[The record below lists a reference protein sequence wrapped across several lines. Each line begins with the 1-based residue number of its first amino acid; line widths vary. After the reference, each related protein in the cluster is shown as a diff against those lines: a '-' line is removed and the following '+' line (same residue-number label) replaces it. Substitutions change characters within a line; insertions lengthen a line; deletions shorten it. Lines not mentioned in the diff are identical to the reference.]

1 MQERTDLLKVESE
14 QAYTEDSKKS
24 SLPDVDDVV
33 SEWFSEEHPD
43 RLQHLNWN
51 KDHAQYRE
59 YHKTL

>member
-1 MQERTDLLKVESE
+1 MQERTDLLKVEGE

-59 YHKTL
+59 YHKTI